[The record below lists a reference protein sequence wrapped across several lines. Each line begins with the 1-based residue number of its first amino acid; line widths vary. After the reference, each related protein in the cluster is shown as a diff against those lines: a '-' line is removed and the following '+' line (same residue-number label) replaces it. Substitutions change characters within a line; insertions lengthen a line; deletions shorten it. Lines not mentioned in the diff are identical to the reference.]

1 MVARGQQNNLRCV
14 VFFRLTFVVAL
25 WLMNNE
31 KKIVKSCMYTLLTV
45 ICFIIDFRL
54 ILIEKL
60 ECGTELLIKTGD
72 YKVNN

>member
-31 KKIVKSCMYTLLTV
+31 KKNRK
-45 ICFIIDFRL
+45 
-54 ILIEKL
+54 ILHV
-60 ECGTELLIKTGD
+60 
-72 YKVNN
+72 YFVNCDLFYY